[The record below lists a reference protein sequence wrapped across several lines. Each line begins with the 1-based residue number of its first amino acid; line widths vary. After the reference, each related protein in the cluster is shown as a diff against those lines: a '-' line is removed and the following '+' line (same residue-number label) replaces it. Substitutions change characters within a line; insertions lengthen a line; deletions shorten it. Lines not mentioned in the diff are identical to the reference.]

1 VTLDEDGGHHVVA
14 GAQVGEQLVEQVAM
28 IGPIPEVM
36 VRVDDRQVGIE
47 DGLGRRLPEPR
58 LARCGDA
65 TEACRRRRQGYLPSS
80 AASGA

>member
-1 VTLDEDGGHHVVA
+1 VTLDEDGSHDVVA
-14 GAQVGEQLVEQVAM
+14 RAQVGQQLVEQIAM
-28 IGPIPEVM
+28 VGPIPQVM
-36 VRVDDRQVGIE
+36 VRVDDGQVGIE
-47 DGLGRRLPEPR
+47 DGLGRRRPEPC